1 MKKIALSMQK
11 NTSKL
16 NLFVFILFA
25 PFMVHAAEKAYVTD
39 RLEVQMRRGQ
49 SLQHKII
56 KMVPSGTELSVL
68 ETNPQTGY
76 SLVRLATG
84 EEGWILSRY
93 LSEQPIAINQ
103 LDEITKKL
111 DAALEENKRLKTEL
125 ATVKSGKQSTDKTA
139 QQLQEETVR
148 LNTELMAIRQ
158 ASANAI
164 QIQAE
169 RDTLRESVVNLE
181 RELDALRR
189 EKQALDEDHR
199 QNWFMIGASV
209 LFSGILLGVIL
220 PRLSWRKK
228 SRWSSF

>member
-1 MKKIALSMQK
+1 
-11 NTSKL
+11 
-16 NLFVFILFA
+16 
-25 PFMVHAAEKAYVTD
+25 MVHAAEKAYVTD

-125 ATVKSGKQSTDKTA
+125 ATVRSGKQSTDKTA
-139 QQLQEETVR
+139 LQLQEETAR

-169 RDTLRESVVNLE
+169 RDALRESVVNLE

-199 QNWFMIGASV
+199 QDWFMIGAGV
-209 LFSGILLGVIL
+209 LLGGILLGVIL

>member
-1 MKKIALSMQK
+1 MQK
-11 NTSKL
+11 NTSKI
-16 NLFVFILFA
+16 NLLMFILFA

-49 SLQHKII
+49 SLQYKII
-56 KMVPSGTELSVL
+56 KMVPSGTELTVL

-76 SLVRLATG
+76 SLVRLASG
-84 EEGWILSRY
+84 EEGWMLSRY

-103 LDEITKKL
+103 LEGMTKKL
-111 DAALEENKRLKTEL
+111 DSALEENKRLKTEL
-125 ATVKSGKQSTDKTA
+125 ATIRSGKQSTDKA
-139 QQLQEETVR
+139 AEQLQEENAR

-169 RDTLRESVVNLE
+169 RDSLRESVVNLE
-181 RELDALRR
+181 RELDTLRR
-189 EKQALDEDHR
+189 EKKALDEDQR
-199 QNWFMIGASV
+199 QDWFMIGAGV
-209 LFSGILLGVIL
+209 LLGGIFLGVIL

-228 SRWSSF
+228 SGWSSF